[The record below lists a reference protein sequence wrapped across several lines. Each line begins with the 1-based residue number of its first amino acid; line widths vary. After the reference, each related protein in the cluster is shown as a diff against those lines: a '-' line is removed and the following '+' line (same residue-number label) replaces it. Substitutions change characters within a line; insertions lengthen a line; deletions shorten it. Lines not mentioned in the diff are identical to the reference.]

1 MIFYSN
7 ELDTIAKEA
16 SDAIKEADAGAV
28 SKWLES
34 VWPSIV
40 MFGLRVIF
48 VIIVFLI
55 GRKLIKFIMKLIDR
69 SFEKIGMEI
78 TLKKFLKYIINFV
91 CYCVLFILLITAAGK
106 DAASFAAVFS
116 SAWVAV
122 GLSLQGSLSNFAGG
136 ILIMAF
142 KPFKVGDYI
151 IECSG
156 NHEGTVFSIGLVY
169 TEIITADNKRL
180 VIPNGNLA
188 NNSIINVT
196 AMGKRRVDVRVGIAY
211 SADLVKAKEVAKDVL
226 ETDELLL
233 ADEEKKVYISEL
245 ADSSVVLGI
254 RGWAKCD
261 DYFSALWSLNERIK
275 LAFDEYGIE
284 IPFNQLDVHVK

>member
-7 ELDTIAKEA
+7 DTDTIAGET
-16 SDAIKEADAGAV
+16 ADALKNMDAGTV
-28 SKWLES
+28 SSWLES
-34 VWPSIV
+34 IWPSIAR
-40 MFGLRVIF
+40 FGLRVIF
-48 VIIVFLI
+48 VIIVFII

-69 SFEKIGMEI
+69 SFERVGMEI
-78 TLKKFLKYIINFV
+78 TLRKFLKYIINFA
-91 CYCVLFILLITAAGK
+91 CYCVLLILLITAAGR

-136 ILIMAF
+136 ILIMLF

-169 TEIITADNKRL
+169 TEIITAENKRL

-196 AMGKRRVDVRVGIAY
+196 VMGKRRVDVSVGIAY
-211 SADLVKAKEVAKDVL
+211 SADLLKAKEIAMKVL
-226 ETDELLL
+226 EADELLL
-233 ADEEKKVYISEL
+233 DNEEKKVYVSEL
-245 ADSSVVLGI
+245 ADSSVVLGL

-261 DYFSALWSLNERIK
+261 DYFGALWSVNERVK
-275 LAFDEYGIE
+275 LAFDEAGIE